1 MTSEDPSDFV
11 AMPDDNCCPF
21 CGHEMHSREL
31 FAWADEAEIYCPD
44 CGYVE
49 GIS

>member
-1 MTSEDPSDFV
+1 MSDD
-11 AMPDDNCCPF
+11 DDNGEVIYTDNLCPF
-21 CGHEMHSREL
+21 CGHEMHSKEL
-31 FAWADEAEIYCPD
+31 FAWADESEIYCPD